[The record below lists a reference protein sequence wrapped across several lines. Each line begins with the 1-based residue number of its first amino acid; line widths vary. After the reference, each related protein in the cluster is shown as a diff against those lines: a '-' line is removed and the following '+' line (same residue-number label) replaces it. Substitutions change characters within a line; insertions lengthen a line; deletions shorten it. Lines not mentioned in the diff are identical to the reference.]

1 MALSETDI
9 QLIHNDTFETKLGSL
24 SCSLSSNV
32 IGSFPARS
40 TPSDKGS
47 RTVITTAGHFIEMYA
62 FPLQTDWLAQAD
74 MSVESSH
81 GWIWKITKI
90 NDVKEHLRIEL
101 KLNNAD
107 TGIIGSVQS
116 GEFLD
121 AITFENETQHLS
133 LGTEDNEV
141 MQIRA
146 RENDW
151 MPARLEKALK
161 IWEPGTP
168 TFTNYTESGFES
180 FVPELLE
187 NERIYFHF
195 LAAGN
200 SRKKSADYPDED
212 DGSTWYAVD
221 QPKKNLLKWLNILD

>member
-1 MALSETDI
+1 MALPETEI
-9 QLIHNDTFETKLGSL
+9 QLIHSNTFETKLGSL
-24 SCSLSSNV
+24 SCALTSDAA
-32 IGSFPARS
+32 GAFPARS
-40 TPSDKGS
+40 TPSGKGS

-62 FPLQTDWLAQAD
+62 FPLQTDWLAEAD
-74 MSVESSH
+74 MSVESSN

-90 NDVKEHLRIEL
+90 NDVKEQLRIEL
-101 KLNNAD
+101 KLNDAAAG
-107 TGIIGSVQS
+107 TTGSVQS

-121 AITFENETQHLS
+121 ALTFENETQQLS

-161 IWEPGTP
+161 LWEPGTP
-168 TFTNYTESGFES
+168 AFTNYTETGFES
-180 FVPELLE
+180 FIPELLE
-187 NERIYFHF
+187 NERIYLHF

-200 SRKKSADYPDED
+200 SRKKSTDYPDED